1 VCSHK
6 LFGKVLIDL
15 FQKVA
20 GVGGAHE
27 NGVSFL
33 QAFFF
38 APPSCKE
45 KSDYES

>member
-1 VCSHK
+1 
-6 LFGKVLIDL
+6 LIDL